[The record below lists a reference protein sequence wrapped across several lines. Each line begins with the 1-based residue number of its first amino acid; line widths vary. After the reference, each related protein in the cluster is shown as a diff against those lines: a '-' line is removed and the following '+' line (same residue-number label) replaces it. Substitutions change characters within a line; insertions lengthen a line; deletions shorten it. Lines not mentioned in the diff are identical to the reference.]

1 MDRIYV
7 KHQNKTQVNQLG
19 LDLWRDVVVRNK
31 RIRERLRSTLLGLV
45 HRERTGEV
53 IDRALMRNITT
64 VRGSTWRA
72 APHAIERLTALPCAW
87 HLRLQCAVSRP
98 QLLDATNASSLIIPS
113 RHGSVPCNH
122 ATRSKIVGFVAACT
136 RLISELTTELRC

>member
-1 MDRIYV
+1 M

-45 HRERTGEV
+45 HRERAGEV

-64 VRGSTWRA
+64 VS
-72 APHAIERLTALPCAW
+72 AL
-87 HLRLQCAVSRP
+87 
-98 QLLDATNASSLIIPS
+98 AS
-113 RHGSVPCNH
+113 VCN
-122 ATRSKIVGFVAACT
+122 TRSPMPSSGGVPHLPQQNAAFAKI
-136 RLISELTTELRC
+136 LTSTTP

>member
-45 HRERTGEV
+45 HRERAGEV

-64 VRGSTWRA
+64 VRAGLAARPAAVLRAVQLGSLSVRA
-72 APHAIERLTALPCAW
+72 AHALFQHEQDQR
-87 HLRLQCAVSRP
+87 
-98 QLLDATNASSLIIPS
+98 D
-113 RHGSVPCNH
+113 
-122 ATRSKIVGFVAACT
+122 
-136 RLISELTTELRC
+136 

>member
-1 MDRIYV
+1 MLNLFSTDLQGHIFGQRCRHQRDLDCALPFAQYMDRIYV

-45 HRERTGEV
+45 HRERAGEV

-64 VRGSTWRA
+64 VRA
-72 APHAIERLTALPCAW
+72 A
-87 HLRLQCAVSRP
+87 
-98 QLLDATNASSLIIPS
+98 
-113 RHGSVPCNH
+113 
-122 ATRSKIVGFVAACT
+122 
-136 RLISELTTELRC
+136 

>member
-45 HRERTGEV
+45 HRERAGEV

-64 VRGSTWRA
+64 VRAR
-72 APHAIERLTALPCAW
+72 
-87 HLRLQCAVSRP
+87 LRL
-98 QLLDATNASSLIIPS
+98 
-113 RHGSVPCNH
+113 
-122 ATRSKIVGFVAACT
+122 
-136 RLISELTTELRC
+136 